1 MKLRLRRDSFFM
13 RLLRETPLGFVGGI
27 ITLLLLFTGIFADSL
42 APYGMNEINPVNA
55 LAPPSAEHWMGTDNL
70 GRDVFSRVI
79 YGARVSMIVG
89 LGAAAL
95 SVFIGTSVGML
106 TGYIGKNFDLATQRA
121 VDAVMSL
128 PLLVVLL
135 MIASIFGNNMG
146 MLILG
151 LGILTGIAGSRNM
164 RGIILSYKE
173 NMYIEAAKAI
183 GCSTGRILYRHLLP
197 NVMPF
202 VITGFA
208 VLVPAIIITEAA
220 LSFLGFGVPPPA
232 PSWGGMLG
240 GAGRSYFFL
249 APWMAVW
256 PGVALSLAVFGLS
269 MFGDALR
276 DLLDPKLKDGVGR
289 YGMTPDKLAKVLAKK
304 ELANGQLIKELYP
317 DE

>member
-1 MKLRLRRDSFFM
+1 MKLRLRPDSLLM
-13 RLLRETPLGFVGGI
+13 RLVRETPLGFVGGI
-27 ITLLLLFTGIFADSL
+27 ITLLLLLTGIFADSL
-42 APYGMNEINPVNA
+42 APYGMNEIDPANA

-79 YGARVSMIVG
+79 YGARTSMIVG
-89 LGAAAL
+89 LAGAAL
-95 SVFIGTSVGML
+95 SVFIGTTLGML
-106 TGYIGKNFDLATQRA
+106 TGYIGTKFDLVTQRV

-146 MLILG
+146 TIILA
-151 LGILTGIAGSRNM
+151 LGILTGISGSRNM

-173 NMYIEAAKAI
+173 NKYIEAAKAI
-183 GCSTGRILYRHLLP
+183 GCGTGRILYRHLLP

-202 VITGFA
+202 IITGFA
-208 VLVPAIIITEAA
+208 VLVPATIMTEAA

-249 APWMAVW
+249 APWMALW

-276 DLLDPKLKDGVGR
+276 DLLDPRLKGGVGR
-289 YGMTPDKLAKVLAKK
+289 YGMRADKLAKVLAKK
-304 ELANGQLIKELYP
+304 ELETGQLQKELYP